1 MEKRVLVLFFL
12 LGGFLLSSCS
22 SSKPVNLMTWEDYTK
37 LGLEGSY
44 VLELEAEG
52 GALLYYGVIHT
63 TTPDDPQ
70 LAEIEQRWET
80 FRPTLAFLEGGNWP
94 LEKTK
99 EEAIRRG
106 GEQGLLRYLADRDG
120 VRWQNIDPPS
130 EAQLRHLSKHF
141 PGAQVKVY
149 YILLHTVLMRTRE
162 QGPPNINLVNKILM
176 DLSRGTWGYRGPPRK
191 LKQFEDYLQKHLPEV
206 EDWRKITPS
215 IFFSDDPDNFVSVMH
230 RALNRFRDE
239 VMLGK
244 IVRTVGKGERVFAVV
259 GRSHVVMQEPALR
272 TALLSKP
279 AD

>member
-1 MEKRVLVLFFL
+1 MVGSFFI
-12 LGGFLLSSCS
+12 LGAVCLSSCS
-22 SSKPVNLMTWEDYTK
+22 SPMPVNLMTWEDYTK
-37 LGLEGSY
+37 LRLEGSY
-44 VLELEAEG
+44 RLEIEAEG
-52 GALLYYGVIHT
+52 GALFYFGVIHT
-63 TTPDDPQ
+63 TTSDDPQ
-70 LAEIEQRWET
+70 LAEIERRWEE

-120 VRWQNIDPPS
+120 VRSQNIDPSS

-162 QGPPNINLVNKILM
+162 QGPPNINLVNKILR
-176 DLSRGTWGYRGPPRK
+176 DLSQGSWGYRGPPRK
-191 LKQFEDYLQKHLPEV
+191 LKQFEDYLQKYLPEV

-215 IFFSDDPDNFVSVMH
+215 IFFSNGPDNFVAVMH

-244 IVRTVGKGERVFAVV
+244 IVKALRKGERVFAVV

-279 AD
+279 SD